1 MELSAGVVKDTP
13 VYNSVPPVAEE
24 YQLYVGLVA
33 AEMAVSVVLLPWL
46 MFITPLMLLM
56 LGMGFTLMVT
66 DPVSPLKFAVQLASL
81 SDEIV

>member
-1 MELSAGVVKDTP
+1 MELSAGVVKETP
-13 VYNSVPPVAEE
+13 VYNSVPPTAEE